1 MYYRQVENV
10 YYRQAEMPMDKSV
23 YNSYHVL
30 WGKNCICSWADLVPV
45 EKTFLSFLD
54 IQVSSNVQRFTVKK
68 NPTNSKCI
76 KWLENSI

>member
-30 WGKNCICSWADLVPV
+30 
-45 EKTFLSFLD
+45 
-54 IQVSSNVQRFTVKK
+54 
-68 NPTNSKCI
+68 
-76 KWLENSI
+76 